1 MSRLRPGRHQP
12 RPRVS
17 SRPGRSLAPHSP
29 AEALA
34 PTHGSS
40 SGIRS
45 INHKAICKMTRRRGR
60 RLIFAECAAAT
71 CDNARVECARASGS
85 YTGCRERNTGICVR
99 CHGAHNR
106 CDCRANLLRCY
117 GDGNLAEGGRADR
130 KRGVGFEKKEI
141 NKQIKRG
148 EREREDAFTT
158 SNAALHV
165 LPVQSHPL

>member
-1 MSRLRPGRHQP
+1 MPTSCFLLFPVLTIDASSNEP
-12 RPRVS
+12 PA
-17 SRPGRSLAPHSP
+17 SRPSSAEATCVQPARPIARPPTPP

-71 CDNARVECARASGS
+71 CDNARVECARARGS

-130 KRGVGFEKKEI
+130 KRGVGSEKK
-141 NKQIKRG
+141 KK
-148 EREREDAFTT
+148 
-158 SNAALHV
+158 
-165 LPVQSHPL
+165 